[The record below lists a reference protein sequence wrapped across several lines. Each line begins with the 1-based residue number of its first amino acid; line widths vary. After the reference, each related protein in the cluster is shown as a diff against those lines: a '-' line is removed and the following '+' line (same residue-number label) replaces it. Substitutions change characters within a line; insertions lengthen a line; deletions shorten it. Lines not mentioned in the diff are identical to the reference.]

1 MVEIN
6 IDLNVKDLPKDKS
19 SEIAINEDSLKESAQ
34 NPNDIQSPELAINER
49 FRDKSNSN
57 KAPIEESTKSDSDSL
72 EKDLPIALKKTKS
85 ESSGEWCIKRYLPKG
100 FKRTPTERKDPSICR
115 LIRFDCNV
123 LNSCTAYSQIFILS
137 TSLVII
143 LIIVLGE
150 CFQREKSDDLSFG
163 ADPNQSLEM
172 TNETKIETNGTTI
185 TTNETIITTNRTTI
199 TTRETTV
206 AIETTT
212 RLELTATR
220 CLVQLYFLIVCII
233 TANIEIL
240 TLLLYLFHLVE
251 ALPNVPWLPMECFF
265 YSIGC
270 LHFLVLSIWVAFYG
284 NWLTMAS
291 VLGII
296 NSLLTFILAL
306 IKFKKCELGEP
317 AQHRSDDPD
326 GNLFRRLSPNLKF
339 KKTNQNSL
347 EETYVMKRTE
357 SLESL

>member
-6 IDLNVKDLPKDKS
+6 VDLNVKDLPKDKPS
-19 SEIAINEDSLKESAQ
+19 KKESTQ
-34 NPNDIQSPELAINER
+34 HPNDIQSPELAINER

-123 LNSCTAYSQIFILS
+123 LNSCTAYSQIFILF

-163 ADPNQSLEM
+163 ADPNQSLEV
-172 TNETKIETNGTTI
+172 TNETTI
-185 TTNETIITTNRTTI
+185 TTNKTIITTNGTTI

-291 VLGII
+291 VLCII
-296 NSLLTFILAL
+296 DSLLTFILAL

>member
-6 IDLNVKDLPKDKS
+6 FDLNVKDLP
-19 SEIAINEDSLKESAQ
+19 KESAQ
-34 NPNDIQSPELAINER
+34 NPNDIQSPELAINEG
-49 FRDKSNSN
+49 FDDKCNSN
-57 KAPIEESTKSDSDSL
+57 NVPIEESTKSDSDSL
-72 EKDLPIALKKTKS
+72 EKDLSITLKKTKS

-100 FKRTPTERKDPSICR
+100 FKKTPTERKDPSIFR
-115 LIRFDCNV
+115 LIRFDCDV
-123 LNSCTAYSQIFILS
+123 LNSCTAYSQIFILF

-143 LIIVLGE
+143 LIIVLGK
-150 CFQREKSDDLSFG
+150 CFQRENSHDLSFG

-172 TNETKIETNGTTI
+172 KNETKIATNGTTI
-185 TTNETIITTNRTTI
+185 TTNETTITTNGTTISSNETTI

-233 TANIEIL
+233 TANIEIF

-270 LHFLVLSIWVAFYG
+270 LHFLILSIWVAFYG
-284 NWLTMAS
+284 NWLIMAS
-291 VLGII
+291 ILGII
-296 NSLLTFILAL
+296 DSLLTFILAS
-306 IKFKKCELGEP
+306 IKFKKCKLGEP
-317 AQHRSDDPD
+317 AQDRSDDPD

-339 KKTNQNSL
+339 KKTNQKSL
-347 EETYVMKRTE
+347 EETYVMKRTQ